1 MTSSWTYPI
10 SGEIKKFPDR
20 GEAEFPADVHYF
32 TKSVGGYS
40 VSGVLRSMALFI
52 DGLPDTDSVEAVTVY
67 PEYRDDFAVT
77 WAGMV
82 TVYHDKPAASAVL
95 AAVA

>member
-1 MTSSWTYPI
+1 MTNSWTYPI
-10 SGEIKKFPDR
+10 SGEIAKFPEG
-20 GEAEFPADVHYF
+20 GEASVDTELHYF

-52 DGLPDTDSVEAVTVY
+52 DGLSNNSSVEAVFIY
-67 PEYRDDFAVT
+67 PEYREYASETT

-82 TVYHDKPAASAVL
+82 AVYHDRPYPIAMAA
-95 AAVA
+95 